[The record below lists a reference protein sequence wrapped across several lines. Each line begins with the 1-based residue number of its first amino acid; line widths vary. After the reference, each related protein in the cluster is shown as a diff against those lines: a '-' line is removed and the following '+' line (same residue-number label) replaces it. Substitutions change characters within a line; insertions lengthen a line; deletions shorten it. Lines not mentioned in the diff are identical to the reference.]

1 MKLYILLICL
11 LSTYFVS
18 TKKPTLLSWDP
29 YLPETIRDDGGGKC
43 DDGCR
48 DCIHSIN
55 VRFRCFKYCSM
66 QSRNAP

>member
-11 LSTYFVS
+11 LSTYYVS
-18 TKKPTLLSWDP
+18 SKKPTLLSWDP

-48 DCIHSIN
+48 DC
-55 VRFRCFKYCSM
+55 RF
-66 QSRNAP
+66 